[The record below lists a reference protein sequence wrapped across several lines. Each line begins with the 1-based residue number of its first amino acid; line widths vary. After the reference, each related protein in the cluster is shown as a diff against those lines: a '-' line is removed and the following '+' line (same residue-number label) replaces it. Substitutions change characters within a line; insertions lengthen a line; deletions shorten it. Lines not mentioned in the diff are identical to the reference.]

1 MTPSTDRVPGFTD
14 LVEVARGGDSV
25 VYRASQLDP
34 ERVVALKVVL
44 VDDAATRAR
53 FEREVEITAALGHQH
68 PNIVDVL
75 GTATTA
81 SGRPCLVLD
90 FAEEGSLADRLR
102 ATGPLPV
109 SDVVGIGQVIA
120 DALAAAHGEG
130 VVHGDVKPQNVLVLD
145 GAYVLSDFG
154 IARLIDSG
162 PSSAERFSY
171 RHASPQALDGMA
183 PQPADDLWSLGST
196 LHTLLEGR
204 PPFASDEPGDDTALA
219 YLRRARSA
227 PPRPINRADVP
238 DELRDVLSAC
248 LAKQREDRPA
258 DAQRLAEQL
267 ADIRDRLDDLT
278 PPATDSPPSEP
289 ARGDITGASSGGAAA
304 GVDAAATATA
314 TPIPS
319 ATGPAAAP
327 DAAAPHPA
335 GVAQPARARHTGA
348 WRRTATLAA
357 AGVALG
363 ALGGWWGWT
372 RYAAQSP
379 PSPTAATPTTSGS
392 GGSRTGEPNATRTS
406 SAAPSTDP
414 RLQST
419 ITVAEVRD
427 GAIYLEW
434 TDPSQGA
441 AIAVVLE
448 HRADGSTRA
457 VAATQDGS
465 HSYTV
470 AAPTGGQNC
479 FSVVLTIGERQDTS
493 PRRCI
498 TVPTG

>member
-25 VYRASQLDP
+25 VYRARQLDP

-44 VDDAATRAR
+44 VDDSATQAR
-53 FEREVEITAALGHQH
+53 FEREVEITAALSHQH
-68 PNIVDVL
+68 PNIVNVL

-102 ATGPLPV
+102 VTGPLPV
-109 SDVVGIGQVIA
+109 DDVVAIGEVIA
-120 DALAAAHGEG
+120 DALAAAHREG

-227 PPRPINRADVP
+227 PPRPIDRPDVP
-238 DELRDVLSAC
+238 DELRNVLSAC

-258 DAQRLAEQL
+258 DAQRLFEQL
-267 ADIRDRLDDLT
+267 ADIRGRLADFT
-278 PPATDSPPSEP
+278 PRAGATPSAKPSSSATERYSGELAGAAVPRPTGTVEP
-289 ARGDITGASSGGAAA
+289 ART
-304 GVDAAATATA
+304 
-314 TPIPS
+314 
-319 ATGPAAAP
+319 
-327 DAAAPHPA
+327 
-335 GVAQPARARHTGA
+335 RHTGA
-348 WRRTATLAA
+348 WGRTATLAA
-357 AGVALG
+357 AGLALG

-372 RYAAQSP
+372 RYAAPSP
-379 PSPTAATPTTSGS
+379 PNPTAATPTPPGS
-392 GGSRTGEPNATRTS
+392 GASRTGEPGAARTTNAT
-406 SAAPSTDP
+406 PSTDP

-434 TDPSQGA
+434 TDPSNGA

-448 HRADGSTRA
+448 HRADGTARA

-465 HSYTV
+465 HSYTI